1 MRFPSSK
8 SQSQFEFLFHVCFV
22 CGKFCDERIIKENSS
37 DLHNADKRIQI
48 MVIKLLSCIF
58 AIYKLE
64 FLRLPELCC
73 ADFVLFSNNKHRL
86 LLGFALDLEPD
97 QRFQASMSAR
107 PERWL
112 LVAGCWL
119 PQSRQ

>member
-1 MRFPSSK
+1 MLLLPFQRGNNRRFPFSESQSQ

-48 MVIKLLSCIF
+48 MFIILLFCIF

-64 FLRLPELCC
+64 FLRLPELC
-73 ADFVLFSNNKHRL
+73 
-86 LLGFALDLEPD
+86 
-97 QRFQASMSAR
+97 
-107 PERWL
+107 
-112 LVAGCWL
+112 
-119 PQSRQ
+119 